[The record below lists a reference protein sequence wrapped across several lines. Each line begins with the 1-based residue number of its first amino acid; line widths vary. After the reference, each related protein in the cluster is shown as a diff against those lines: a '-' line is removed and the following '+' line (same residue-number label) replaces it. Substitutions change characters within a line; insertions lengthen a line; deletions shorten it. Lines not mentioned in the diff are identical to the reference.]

1 MSLMGLKRNKNR
13 DVLLLLL
20 YLNMEETTI
29 SCSYFLIM
37 LFHCL
42 GFVENGIN
50 SAIPPYTL
58 VQSVWMLL
66 ILHALLPLLLSLPHS
81 CTHTQHQVPCCG
93 YYQITAVAFRKY
105 LQVKF
110 YFILLIWFLL

>member
-1 MSLMGLKRNKNR
+1 MSLMGLRRNKNR

-29 SCSYFLIM
+29 SCSYFLII
-37 LFHCL
+37 LFHNP

-58 VQSVWMLL
+58 VQSVWMVL
-66 ILHALLPLLLSLPHS
+66 ILHPLLPLLLSLPHS

-93 YYQITAVAFRKY
+93 YNQIKAVTLIKY

-110 YFILLIWFLL
+110 